1 MTPEAP
7 EGRTKVKQFP
17 ESQDL
22 HIATRP
28 RCCRRLASK
37 SRRKHPA
44 TILRSSRQI
53 AIIPVSKHPRPSYC
67 FHRRSK
73 TPSRTDSKFIHCTS
87 TAREI
92 RTHADAS
99 DATAEVWAIAAEK
112 VPVPQAKRD
121 RLQQVLYNLKNPDA
135 CRSALV
141 ACVAVSMVSVDVVD
155 LMFGALCWPRVY
167 AFFL

>member
-1 MTPEAP
+1 MKNIINHRISSKKHQKSSIFFEM
-7 EGRTKVKQFP
+7 KNQFP

-28 RCCRRLASK
+28 RCCKRLASK

-53 AIIPVSKHPRPSYC
+53 AIPVSKHVEASEIILLA
-67 FHRRSK
+67 
-73 TPSRTDSKFIHCTS
+73 PSRTDSKFIHCTS

-141 ACVAVSMVSVDVVD
+141 V
-155 LMFGALCWPRVY
+155 
-167 AFFL
+167 